1 MHAENTSIHH
11 VYNKYYKKENWYK
24 ATAKITSI
32 HSTNLSF
39 PLIHMLK
46 TLQFIAIYMYAAFVW
61 LYQIWLIFR
70 IDGKEL

>member
-1 MHAENTSIHH
+1 
-11 VYNKYYKKENWYK
+11 
-24 ATAKITSI
+24 
-32 HSTNLSF
+32 
-39 PLIHMLK
+39 MLN